1 MKHDVTNRTNTL
13 TYKAERRLN
22 NTKVRLVAAL
32 VMALPLMVSS
42 TGYAAEPPA
51 ATSLTAAQQAVY
63 NAVLQELAKKGVH
76 YVSVNSTNKGND
88 SNFNNDGAK
97 KDGGIA
103 IGDKAKSENWDAIA
117 IGSGSNSAGGW
128 GMAIGVEAQNTA
140 QLGMAIGHKTK
151 VTAANG
157 LALGVQASTSGEDAI
172 SIGTCASSSAMRG
185 IAVGTNSNVAATAAR
200 GIAIGDGAYV
210 GAVNDKHK
218 GTAMPKP
225 GDEWTPS
232 MPFQPT
238 DDDTKPGKDKTPQ
251 ENSLAIGM
259 RASAFGFQNV
269 AIGAAAEAHDTNST
283 VVGVAAVAK
292 GHYSTALGK
301 QARTYGQET
310 TSVGH
315 WADTRD
321 EFATALGAKS
331 IAYKKG
337 ATALGSNAR
346 AYDENSVAIGANSI
360 AKEAVDGNAVYT
372 NEEVKAAAGIVSVGH
387 PDYKVGDK
395 EVKANY
401 RRIVNVAGGILDH
414 DAVNV
419 AQLKAVANMVTNGA
433 VHYISVNGESQDA
446 DSNYKN
452 DGAKGKGAVA
462 IGEKALA
469 AKGGTVSIGR
479 NAQILGNGGNT
490 DGEGSVAIGDNTL
503 ITTNGLD
510 LASIAI
516 GKHAKVLNGSG
527 KQERG
532 LSFTPDNFDKPGWFG
547 SGDTLPKHPDKVP
560 GGIAIGTNTF
570 ARTGS
575 IQIGAHTF
583 AGHQMGGIDITE
595 SMTKSTE
602 DTNEQANI
610 VGMTTIGTN
619 TYNKGALA
627 NMYGAYSV
635 ITGDFTGE
643 GGTNSWDYGPQNFGA
658 NVVGSLNSI
667 RSKGHNGS
675 SGVANSIVG
684 VANTVENANGTLVY
698 GAGNKITNSNKYIS
712 APGGF
717 TTLNTWEDT
726 VTALQKSIKDSN
738 SGGAVLAIGG
748 GNVADYVRHSQL
760 VGVNNTVIGT
770 ENKVSEYNM
779 VDGYKNTVTNGTH
792 VTMIGSENTATNS
805 ESTLVMG
812 DKQKV
817 TKVKHGVLLG
827 SQDKETETT
836 VADVVAIGHNAHVE
850 KEGGVALGSGAIAKR
865 DKGAFGYD
873 VATGK
878 VLDEAGAA
886 AALGNSAALKPLAE
900 KYTAAKAAYEEAK
913 KAVDTKQQE
922 VTAIEKVCGKMCIA
936 GENAEKKSKLKHE
949 LNKLKTTLRDK
960 QKAYEESQTAINN
973 SLYPWKST
981 AAAVSVGDAE
991 KGITRQITGV
1001 AAGTED
1007 TDAVNVAQL
1016 KRNRVHYMAVNGT
1029 AQDAVSN
1036 YNNDGAKQAG
1046 GIAIGE
1052 SAKSDAV
1059 GGIAIGRGVDIW
1071 YSGGVPTQASG
1082 DIAIGDKAHINN
1094 YINQGGSVTIGS
1106 HAFSENMTGGEEW
1119 DVNFSQT
1126 EYVPNNTWL
1135 GVHEPKDP
1143 SKVIGSMAIGQNA
1156 YSRTGST
1163 MVGMH
1168 NYTGKVGD
1176 LEVSNDIKMEN
1187 LNVYSTTVGSNSYN
1201 NGAFA
1206 TVYGAY
1212 STISSNYDGDK
1223 RNNLAQSL
1231 GATITGSLN
1240 SIEAKTGSDYAGIG
1254 NSITGMANR
1263 TVNANGAL
1271 IYGAGNM
1278 IQNSWDTIHVGS
1290 ENSTSAED
1298 FQAKLVA
1305 QRKSTASGDS
1315 AKGMQEVLMD
1325 SVKKSANGGAVIAIG
1340 GGNTANYVRHSQL
1353 VGVNNT
1359 VTGTENTVSEF
1370 NTIDG
1375 YQNTVTNGKHVTM
1388 IGSGNTATDSE
1399 STLVMGDKQ
1408 KVTKVKHG
1416 VLLGSQDTE
1425 TETTV
1430 ADVVAIGHNAYVK
1443 KEGGIALGSYSIA
1456 SIDKGIIGYDP
1467 LTGKASTETSAIW
1480 KATQAALSVGSTE
1493 DKNNLITRQIT
1504 GVAAG
1509 TEDTDAVNVAQLKK
1523 VAEKIKD
1530 VADNAG
1536 SKVDIKG
1543 GDTGITVT
1551 PKKDDKTG
1559 ITTYTVGLGNT
1570 IKAGNVTINGEASAD
1585 NGKDGKG
1592 TITGLSNTTWDGTN
1606 IVSGRAA
1613 TEDQLKAAVEKVV
1626 SGSAKQTTV
1635 TKGTNIV
1642 VTEGS
1647 NTAGG
1652 KDYTVALDKN
1662 LTGLESATFTKTE
1675 NGVTTTTAINN
1686 KGVTV
1691 GTGDKVLAITE
1702 NSITFAVPTTPTG
1715 EKGKAL
1721 TIDGTTGTIT
1731 GLTNTT
1737 WDGKAFVSGR
1747 AATEDQLKQVVD
1759 TVNSNATA
1767 ATDFRLVKAGTTK
1780 DVDGTGDYTVSKDGK
1795 ITLTVQ
1801 DKNHK
1806 DQLQEIGITDVAR
1819 KSDVDKML
1827 KEGFTVGE
1835 AGKPGKD
1842 GTDGKVE
1849 VIGKD
1854 GSAVVIKGED
1864 GSIGLKG
1871 KDGKDG
1877 VGINGKDGGSI
1888 TIHGTNGADGKDGQ
1902 NGVTIRGIDGKNG
1915 EKGEKGV
1922 DGTTTI
1928 NRIVT
1933 VDPNGTTHQVATM
1946 DDGLKFAGD
1955 SGDAIAKKLN
1965 ETVTISGGVAE
1976 EKQLTDK
1983 NIGVVAKDGKLNVK
1997 LVKNLTGLESATF
2010 TKTVKNGDKEET
2022 TSTVI
2027 NDLGTTVTDKDGN
2040 KTVTTAAGITITTKK
2055 DGKENTVSLKNDGL
2069 HNGDHKILGV
2079 ADGRIAAQSRD
2090 AVNGGQ
2096 VYRMMQE
2103 AAAATDGK
2111 VGAAAAGSAALAAL
2125 HPLDFD
2131 PDAKWN
2137 VAASYGTYGH
2147 YQAYALGAYYR
2158 PSESSMVSVG
2168 GTIGSGADAMNV
2180 GLSFKVGKG
2189 NLNHISTLRMAMA
2202 KEIQELQRKNEVMR
2216 KQNEA
2221 ANDRIAQLEQRL
2233 AALEARLK

>member
-1 MKHDVTNRTNTL
+1 MKHDGTNRMNTI

-22 NTKVRLVAAL
+22 NTKIRLVAAL
-32 VMALPLMVSS
+32 LTALPLMVSS
-42 TGYAAEPPA
+42 TVYAAEPPA
-51 ATSLTAAQQAVY
+51 ATPLTPDQRVVY
-63 NAVLQELAKKGVH
+63 NAVLQELAKNGVH
-76 YVSVNSTNKGND
+76 YISVKGTSQDND
-88 SNFNNDGAK
+88 SNYKNDGAK
-97 KDGGIA
+97 QNGGIA
-103 IGDKAKSENWDAIA
+103 IGEKAKSTDSSDIA
-117 IGSGSNSAGGW
+117 IGSGANSAGGW
-128 GMAIGVEAQNTA
+128 GMAIGVDAKNTA
-140 QLGMAIGHKTK
+140 QLGMAIGYATK
-151 VTAANG
+151 VEAAQG
-157 LALGVQASTSGEDAI
+157 LALGVQAKVTNTRGIGIGTNANVSGEDGISFGSQASASGQYAL
-172 SIGTCASSSAMRG
+172 SIGTNAGSSAKRG
-185 IAVGTNSNVAATAAR
+185 IAVGTNSSVVDTAAR

-210 GAVNDKHK
+210 GPVTEEHK

-225 GDEWTPS
+225 GDEWKPV

-238 DDDTKPGKDKTPQ
+238 DDDTNPAVHNKTAQ

-259 RASAFGFQNV
+259 RAGAFGYQNV

-283 VVGVAAVAK
+283 AVGVAAVAR
-292 GHYSTALGK
+292 GHHSTALGK

-331 IAYKKG
+331 IAFKKG
-337 ATALGSNAR
+337 STALGSNAL

-360 AKEAVDGNAVYT
+360 AKEAMDGKALYT
-372 NEEVKAAAGIVSVGH
+372 NEEVKAAAGIVSVGN
-387 PDYKVGDK
+387 PAYKVGDTT

-401 RRIVNVAGGILDH
+401 RRIVNVAGGIMDH

-419 AQLKAVANMVTNGA
+419 AQLKAVANMVTNSA
-433 VHYISVNGESQDA
+433 VHYISVKGESQDN

-452 DGAKGKGAVA
+452 DGAQGKGAVA

-479 NAQILGNGGNT
+479 NAHILGSGGNT

-516 GKHAKVLNGSG
+516 GKNAKVLNGSG

-532 LSFTPDNFDKPGWFG
+532 LSFTPDNFDKPGFLG
-547 SGDTLPKHPDKVP
+547 SGNTLPKNADKVP
-560 GGIAIGTNTF
+560 GGIAIGTNTY

-583 AGHQMGGIDITE
+583 VGYKMGGIDITDKTNDSE
-595 SMTKSTE
+595 S
-602 DTNEQANI
+602 NI

-619 TYNKGALA
+619 TYNKGAFA

-635 ITGDFTGE
+635 ITGGFTGE
-643 GGTNSWDYGPQNFGA
+643 GRFNSVTYGPQNFGA

-667 RSKGHNGS
+667 RSKGHSGS
-675 SGVANSIVG
+675 SGIANSIVG

-698 GAGNKITNSNKYIS
+698 GAGNKITNSVTTIS
-712 APGGF
+712 APSGL

-726 VTALQKSIKDSN
+726 VTTLQKSIKDSN

-760 VGVNNTVIGT
+760 VGVNNTVTGT
-770 ENKVSEYNM
+770 ENKVSEFNM
-779 VDGYKNTVTNGTH
+779 IDGYKNTVTNGTH
-792 VTMIGSENTATNS
+792 VTMIGSENTATDS
-805 ESTLVMG
+805 ESTVVMG

-827 SQDKETETT
+827 SQDKEKETN

-850 KEGGVALGSGAIAKR
+850 QAGGVALGSGAIAKR

-913 KAVDTKQQE
+913 KAVDAKQQE

-949 LNKLKTTLRDK
+949 LNKLKTTLTEK

-981 AAAVSVGDAE
+981 AAAVSVGDVE

-1016 KRNRVHYMAVNGT
+1016 K
-1029 AQDAVSN
+1029 
-1036 YNNDGAKQAG
+1036 K
-1046 GIAIGE
+1046 
-1052 SAKSDAV
+1052 
-1059 GGIAIGRGVDIW
+1059 
-1071 YSGGVPTQASG
+1071 
-1082 DIAIGDKAHINN
+1082 
-1094 YINQGGSVTIGS
+1094 
-1106 HAFSENMTGGEEW
+1106 
-1119 DVNFSQT
+1119 
-1126 EYVPNNTWL
+1126 
-1135 GVHEPKDP
+1135 
-1143 SKVIGSMAIGQNA
+1143 
-1156 YSRTGST
+1156 
-1163 MVGMH
+1163 
-1168 NYTGKVGD
+1168 
-1176 LEVSNDIKMEN
+1176 
-1187 LNVYSTTVGSNSYN
+1187 
-1201 NGAFA
+1201 
-1206 TVYGAY
+1206 
-1212 STISSNYDGDK
+1212 
-1223 RNNLAQSL
+1223 
-1231 GATITGSLN
+1231 
-1240 SIEAKTGSDYAGIG
+1240 
-1254 NSITGMANR
+1254 
-1263 TVNANGAL
+1263 
-1271 IYGAGNM
+1271 
-1278 IQNSWDTIHVGS
+1278 
-1290 ENSTSAED
+1290 
-1298 FQAKLVA
+1298 
-1305 QRKSTASGDS
+1305 
-1315 AKGMQEVLMD
+1315 
-1325 SVKKSANGGAVIAIG
+1325 
-1340 GGNTANYVRHSQL
+1340 
-1353 VGVNNT
+1353 
-1359 VTGTENTVSEF
+1359 
-1370 NTIDG
+1370 
-1375 YQNTVTNGKHVTM
+1375 
-1388 IGSGNTATDSE
+1388 
-1399 STLVMGDKQ
+1399 
-1408 KVTKVKHG
+1408 
-1416 VLLGSQDTE
+1416 
-1425 TETTV
+1425 
-1430 ADVVAIGHNAYVK
+1430 
-1443 KEGGIALGSYSIA
+1443 
-1456 SIDKGIIGYDP
+1456 
-1467 LTGKASTETSAIW
+1467 
-1480 KATQAALSVGSTE
+1480 
-1493 DKNNLITRQIT
+1493 
-1504 GVAAG
+1504 VAA
-1509 TEDTDAVNVAQLKK
+1509 
-1523 VAEKIKD
+1523 KIKD

-1543 GDTGITVT
+1543 NDTGITVT

-1585 NGKDGKG
+1585 NGKDGKS
-1592 TITGLSNTTWDGTN
+1592 TITGLSNTTWDGAN

-1642 VTEGS
+1642 VTEGP

-1662 LTGLESATFTKTE
+1662 LTGLESATFTKT
-1675 NGVTTTTAINN
+1675 
-1686 KGVTV
+1686 
-1691 GTGDKVLAITE
+1691 
-1702 NSITFAVPTTPTG
+1702 
-1715 EKGKAL
+1715 
-1721 TIDGTTGTIT
+1721 
-1731 GLTNTT
+1731 
-1737 WDGKAFVSGR
+1737 
-1747 AATEDQLKQVVD
+1747 
-1759 TVNSNATA
+1759 
-1767 ATDFRLVKAGTTK
+1767 
-1780 DVDGTGDYTVSKDGK
+1780 
-1795 ITLTVQ
+1795 
-1801 DKNHK
+1801 
-1806 DQLQEIGITDVAR
+1806 
-1819 KSDVDKML
+1819 
-1827 KEGFTVGE
+1827 
-1835 AGKPGKD
+1835 
-1842 GTDGKVE
+1842 
-1849 VIGKD
+1849 
-1854 GSAVVIKGED
+1854 
-1864 GSIGLKG
+1864 
-1871 KDGKDG
+1871 
-1877 VGINGKDGGSI
+1877 
-1888 TIHGTNGADGKDGQ
+1888 
-1902 NGVTIRGIDGKNG
+1902 
-1915 EKGEKGV
+1915 
-1922 DGTTTI
+1922 
-1928 NRIVT
+1928 
-1933 VDPNGTTHQVATM
+1933 
-1946 DDGLKFAGD
+1946 
-1955 SGDAIAKKLN
+1955 
-1965 ETVTISGGVAE
+1965 
-1976 EKQLTDK
+1976 
-1983 NIGVVAKDGKLNVK
+1983 
-1997 LVKNLTGLESATF
+1997 VKND
-2010 TKTVKNGDKEET
+2010 DKEET

-2040 KTVTTAAGITITTKK
+2040 KTETTAAGITITTKK

-2096 VYRMMQE
+2096 VYRMMRE